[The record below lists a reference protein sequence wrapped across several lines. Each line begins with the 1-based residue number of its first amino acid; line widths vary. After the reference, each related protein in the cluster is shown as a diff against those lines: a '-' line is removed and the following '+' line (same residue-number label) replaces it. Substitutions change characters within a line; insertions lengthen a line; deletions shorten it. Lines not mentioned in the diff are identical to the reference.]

1 MFWFSFVVEAENWK
15 PYVQNA
21 NYRLVL
27 VNSIPS
33 MPNKIGSLFGKSPS
47 SGKKLSKGQMSDVIG
62 YTTSALAALQKG
74 DGVLGKQQMKTSLNI
89 LT

>member
-1 MFWFSFVVEAENWK
+1 MVEAENWK
-15 PYVQNA
+15 QYVQNA
-21 NYRLVL
+21 NSRLVL
-27 VNSIPS
+27 VNSHPS
-33 MPNKIGSLFGKSPS
+33 MPNKIGTLFGKSPS

-74 DGVLGKQQMKTSLNI
+74 DGILGKQQMNISLNI